1 MLKSVSDKLQGKKVY
16 IVLVAWAVMNYMA
29 DPSGVMAQVTKDL
42 PLLLAAAARSALAKV

>member
-1 MLKSVSDKLQGKKVY
+1 MLKSVLDKLQGKKVY
-16 IVLVAWAVMNYMA
+16 IVLVAWAVMNYLQ